1 MADGA
6 TDLGFG
12 IEIASPG
19 EEFGLESARDRL
31 VEATRDKIAQVA
43 DVVGSAAESIV
54 GNLKKL
60 PEGPAEIAIE
70 FGINVGAEG
79 QVPFVT
85 KGSIG
90 ANFKVTLTWK

>member
-1 MADGA
+1 MTEET
-6 TDLGFG
+6 TDLGFS

-19 EEFGLESARDRL
+19 EEFALESARDRL
-31 VEATRDKIAQVA
+31 VEATRDKIAQIA
-43 DVVGSAAESIV
+43 DVIGGAAESMLE
-54 GNLKKL
+54 NLKKL
-60 PEGPAEIAIE
+60 PEKPTEIAIE

>member
-1 MADGA
+1 MDEDA
-6 TDLGFG
+6 TDLGFS

-19 EEFGLESARDRL
+19 EEFSFESARDRL
-31 VEATRDKIAQVA
+31 VDATRDKIAQVA
-43 DVVGSAAESIV
+43 DVVGSAAESMV
-54 GNLKKL
+54 GKLKKL
-60 PEGPAEIAIE
+60 PERPTEISIE
-70 FGINVGAEG
+70 FGVNVGAEG